1 MKARPWH
8 LRRNRRETLKYT
20 ALNDGLYRYLL
31 QFRSGGVDRVVEALR
46 AETQR
51 KFRQDSPMQIPRD
64 QGAFMTLLATAV
76 GVKNAV
82 EVGTFTG
89 CSAIYVARAL
99 PKGGRLLCLDMSK
112 EWTDLARKYWA
123 KAGVDKKIELRLGP
137 ALESLQKLERDRTF
151 DFAFIDAAKP
161 EYDGYYELLLPHMRK
176 NGLILFDNMLWG
188 GRLGKKSPP
197 RHPAGKAI
205 DVLNKKLARDPR
217 VESVLLPIGDGV
229 NLCRVLRGR

>member
-1 MKARPWH
+1 MKAQPWH
-8 LRRNRRETLKYT
+8 VRRQQRESLKYT
-20 ALNDGLYRYLL
+20 ALDDRLYYYLL
-31 QFRSGGVDRVVEALR
+31 QFRSGSADKVMEALR
-46 AETQR
+46 KETQR
-51 KFRQDSPMQIPRD
+51 RFVEDAPMQIPRD
-64 QGAFMTLLATAV
+64 QGAFMTLLVAAL
-76 GVKNAV
+76 GVRNAV

-99 PKGGRLLCLDMSK
+99 PKGGQLLCLDLSQ
-112 EWTDLARKYWA
+112 EWTDLARKYWV

-137 ALESLQKLERDRTF
+137 ALESLKKLERGRKF

-161 EYDGYYELLLPHMRK
+161 EYDGYYELLLPRMRK

-197 RHPAGKAI
+197 KHPAGKAI
-205 DVLNKKLARDPR
+205 DALNKKLAWDPR

-229 NLCRVLRGR
+229 NICRVLRGI